1 MIVDPRRY
9 SSEELLRDGGSIHI
23 RALCP
28 DDKRRLYAHFQQLS
42 ARSIHFRFL
51 GAKKLLT
58 DDELA
63 RFTELDFESR
73 VALVATL
80 GRGEEEKIIG
90 VGRYDVLAT
99 EPGARRSAEVAF
111 AVLDEHQGRGI
122 GTVLLEHLLGIARE
136 QGIREFEADVMS
148 DNQAMLGVFRSSGL
162 LVRKTLDSGV
172 VHLSFPTE
180 ETDAYQEASFTPWR
194 LAAARSLH
202 AFLTP
207 RSVALVGASRRPDTI
222 GGALLANLKRA
233 GFPGAIYPV
242 NPKAKEIGGLTSY
255 PSVSAIGAA
264 VDLALVAVPAR
275 LVETVVADCARAGVR
290 GVVVISAGFA
300 EVAGNGKERQ
310 ERLTKLVRTSGMRM
324 IGPNCMGVVNTAPD
338 VLLDA
343 TFAPTWPPAGNVG
356 MLSQSGA
363 LGITMLDYVEKLR
376 LGISTFVSV
385 GNKADVSSND
395 LLAYWADDPRTEVIV
410 LYLESFGNPRKFA
423 RLAPQ
428 VARKKPIIAVKS
440 GRSAAGKRAASS
452 HSAALASLDVAVDAL
467 FDQAGVI
474 RTNTLEEL
482 FDVATLLA
490 TQPVPRGSRVGI
502 VTNAGGPGI
511 LLADACAAL
520 GLELPE
526 PSSETLAKLR
536 SFLPPE
542 AGLSNPIDMIASAN
556 ASQFEASIEAMGN
569 DSSMDSLVVIY
580 VPPMVTRPEE
590 IAAAIASGAGKVPGE
605 KPVLTVFL
613 SSKGAPAL
621 LAGGPRGPLPSYSH
635 PENAAQALGAVV
647 RHGRWRSRP
656 RGKALMLE
664 AGAEARIRATITHAL
679 EGAET
684 PRWLSPVDVAE
695 VLAAA
700 GIRLAPSELS
710 DLATVEA
717 TAERLGYPLVAKAV
731 APGLVHR
738 SDIGGVILGLGSSA
752 AVRTAA
758 ETLVERVRH
767 AGARL
772 EAVLL
777 QREIRGGIEA
787 LVGVTS
793 DPTFGPLVVC
803 GLGGVLVELLRD
815 TAFRL
820 TPVTDRDAE
829 EMLASLRL
837 ATLLD
842 GYRGASPGDRKALV
856 SLLMRVSALVE
867 VAPEILELD
876 LNPVKV
882 LGPGKGA
889 VVLDARMRIGLP
901 RPTGH

>member
-1 MIVDPRRY
+1 VVVDPRRY

-23 RALCP
+23 RALRP

-42 ARSIHFRFL
+42 ARSIYSRFL
-51 GAKKLLT
+51 GAKKTLT

-90 VGRYDVLAT
+90 VGRYAVST
-99 EPGARRSAEVAF
+99 SGPGVRRSAEVAF
-111 AVLDEHQGRGI
+111 SVLDEHQGRGI
-122 GTVLLEHLLGIARE
+122 GPVLLEHLLGIARQ
-136 QGIREFEADVMS
+136 QGIREFEADVMGE
-148 DNQAMLGVFRSSGL
+148 NRAMLRVFQNSGL
-162 LVRKTLDSGV
+162 LVRGTPASGV

-180 ETDAYQEASFTPWR
+180 ETDAYLEASFTRWR

-207 RSVALVGASRRPDTI
+207 RSVAVVGASRRPETI
-222 GGALLANLKRA
+222 GGALLSNLKRA

-242 NPKAKEIGGLTSY
+242 NPNAREIDGLTSY
-255 PSVSAIGAA
+255 PTVSAIGMV
-264 VDLALVAVPAR
+264 VDLAVIAVPGR

-290 GVVVISAGFA
+290 GIVVISSGFA
-300 EVAGNGKERQ
+300 EVGNGKERQ
-310 ERLTKLVRTSGMRM
+310 DRLTKLVRTSGLRM
-324 IGPNCMGVVNTAPD
+324 IGPNCMGVLNTAPEAS
-338 VLLDA
+338 LDA
-343 TFAPTWPPAGNVG
+343 TFAPTWPPAGNIG

-363 LGITMLDYVEKLR
+363 LGITMLDYVEKLG

-395 LLAYWADDPRTEVIV
+395 LLAYWADDPRTEVIA

-467 FDQAGVI
+467 FEQAGVI
-474 RTNTLEEL
+474 RSDTLEDL
-482 FDVATLLA
+482 FDIATLLA
-490 TQPVPRGSRVGI
+490 TQPVPRGSRVAI

-526 PSSETLAKLR
+526 PGPDTLAKLR

-542 AGLSNPIDMIASAN
+542 AGLSNPIDMIASAD
-556 ASQFEASIEAMGN
+556 AGQFEASIEAMGN

-580 VPPMVTRPEE
+580 VPPMVTEPEE
-590 IAAAIASGAGKVPGE
+590 IAAAIARGAGKVSGD

-613 SSKGAPAL
+613 SSKGAPAI
-621 LAGGPRGPLPSYSH
+621 LAGGPRGLLPSYSY
-635 PENAAQALGAVV
+635 PENAARALGAVV

-656 RGKALMLE
+656 RGSALTLE
-664 AGAEARIRATITHAL
+664 AHAEARIRATIARVL
-679 EGAET
+679 EGAEG
-684 PRWLSPVDVAE
+684 PRWLSPTDLAE
-695 VLAAA
+695 VLTAAE
-700 GIRLAPSELS
+700 ISLVPSELAS
-710 DLATVEA
+710 LDAVEA
-717 TAERLGYPLVAKAV
+717 AAERLGYPLVAKAV
-731 APGLVHR
+731 APGLIHK
-738 SDIGGVILGLGSSA
+738 SDIGGVILGLESSA
-752 AVRTAA
+752 AVGTAA
-758 ETLVERVRH
+758 ETLVERVQR
-767 AGARL
+767 AGAKL

-793 DPTFGPLVVC
+793 DPTFGPLVVV

-815 TAFRL
+815 AAFRL
-820 TPVTDRDAE
+820 PPVTDLDAE
-829 EMLASLRL
+829 EMLASLRS
-837 ATLLD
+837 ARLLD
-842 GYRGASPGDRKALV
+842 GYRGASPGDRRALTSV
-856 SLLMRVSALVE
+856 LMRVSALLE

-882 LGPGKGA
+882 LEPGKGA
-889 VVLDARMRIGLP
+889 VVLDARMLVGLP
-901 RPTGH
+901 QPTVR